1 MGGKLIDLDE
11 ARRRVLEA
19 VRALP
24 DESVPL
30 AQAAGRVLAESV
42 VAAGDVPPFAT
53 SAMDGYAVTAGDAGR
68 ELAVGGE
75 ARAGSPTAKKVDAGT
90 AIAISTGAPLPDGAE
105 AVIRVEETSREGDLV
120 ALAQAVEAGQHVRL
134 AGEDL
139 AAGAEVLRPGT
150 RLGAEELAVAAASG
164 RAELR
169 CAQVPRLAAVMT
181 GDELTPHGA
190 QLGPGAIHD
199 SNGVMV
205 AALTAAAGGAVVSVA
220 TAGDD
225 AAATRSAL
233 GDAIAAA
240 HVVVSTGGVS
250 VGEHD
255 HVKAALGDLGVDERF
270 WRVAL
275 KPGKPVWF
283 GVHGA
288 TLVFGLPGN
297 PASAA
302 VCFHLFVAPAL
313 RALGGAP
320 PLPWRVVAT
329 LTAPTAGARGRL
341 HAVRVA
347 LAHDAEGRLVAT
359 PTGAQDSHRLASLA
373 GADGLALV
381 PAGTDLEAGD
391 RVDVEPLRAG
401 WPSSGMLSGG

>member
-1 MGGKLIDLDE
+1 MPQKLIELDE

-19 VRALP
+19 VQPLP
-24 DESVPL
+24 DESVRL
-30 AQAAGRVLAESV
+30 GDADGRVLAETV

-53 SAMDGYAVTAGDAGR
+53 SAMDGYATTAGEAGR
-68 ELAVGGE
+68 RLRIGGD
-75 ARAGSPTAKKVDAGT
+75 ARAGTPAAASVEPGT

-105 AVIRVEETSREGDLV
+105 AVIRVEATSRDGDLV
-120 ALAQAVEAGQHVRL
+120 VLEEAVETGQNVRL

-139 AAGAEVLRPGT
+139 AAGTEVLLPGT
-150 RLGAEELAVAAASG
+150 RLAAEALAVAAASG
-164 RAELR
+164 RVELR
-169 CAQVPRLAAVMT
+169 CAQVPRLAIVTT
-181 GDELTPHGA
+181 GDELTAHGA

-199 SNGVMV
+199 SNGVMLGS
-205 AALTAAAGGAVVSVA
+205 LTAAAGGAVVSLA

-225 AAATRSAL
+225 AAVTRSVL

-240 HVVVSTGGVS
+240 DVVVSTGGVS

-255 HVKAALGDLGVDERF
+255 HVKAALAELGVEERF

-275 KPGKPVWF
+275 KPGKPMWF
-283 GVHGA
+283 GIHGT

-313 RALGGAP
+313 RSLSSAP
-320 PLPWRVVAT
+320 PLPRRVPAR
-329 LTAPTAGARGRL
+329 LTASAAGARGRT

-373 GADGLALV
+373 GADGLAFV
-381 PAGTDLEAGD
+381 PADTDLGAGD
-391 RVDVEPLRAG
+391 RVEVEPLRAG
-401 WPSSGMLSGG
+401 WLGSGMLNRA

>member
-1 MGGKLIDLDE
+1 MRQKLIELDE

-19 VRALP
+19 VRPLP
-24 DESVPL
+24 GESVQL
-30 AQAAGRVLAESV
+30 GDADGRVLAETV

-53 SAMDGYAVTAGDAGR
+53 SAMDGYATTAGEAGR
-68 ELAVGGE
+68 RLRIAGE
-75 ARAGSPTAKKVDAGT
+75 ARAGTPATASVEPGT

-105 AVIRVEETSREGDLV
+105 AVIRVEATSREGDLV
-120 ALAQAVEAGQHVRL
+120 VLEEAAGTGQNVRL

-139 AAGAEVLRPGT
+139 AAGTEVLQPGT
-150 RLGAEELAVAAASG
+150 RLGAEALAVAAASG
-164 RAELR
+164 RAELL
-169 CAQVPRLAAVMT
+169 CAQVPRLAVVTT
-181 GDELTPHGA
+181 GDELTAHGA

-205 AALTAAAGGAVVSVA
+205 GALTAGAGGAVVSVA

-225 AAATRSAL
+225 AAITRSVL

-240 HVVVSTGGVS
+240 DVVVSTGGVS

-255 HVKAALGDLGVDERF
+255 HVKAALAELGVEERF

-275 KPGKPVWF
+275 KPGKPMWF
-283 GVHGA
+283 GVRGD

-313 RALGGAP
+313 RALSSAP
-320 PLPWRVVAT
+320 PLPRRVPAR
-329 LTAPTAGARGRL
+329 LTAPAAGARGRT

-373 GADGLALV
+373 GADGLAFV
-381 PAGTDLEAGD
+381 PADTDLDAGD

-401 WPSSGMLSGG
+401 WPGSGMLSGA

>member
-1 MGGKLIDLDE
+1 MARNLIELDE

-19 VRALP
+19 VRPLP
-24 DESVPL
+24 DESVAL
-30 AQAAGRVLAESV
+30 GDADGRVLAESV

-53 SAMDGYAVTAGDAGR
+53 SAMDGYAVTPGKAGR
-68 ELAVGGE
+68 RLRIGGE
-75 ARAGSPTAKKVDAGT
+75 ARAGAPAGMSVEPGT
-90 AIAISTGAPLPDGAE
+90 AIVISTGAPLPEGGE
-105 AVIRVEETSREGDLV
+105 AVVRVEETSRDADAV
-120 ALAQAVEAGQHVRL
+120 VLAAPVEAGQNVRL

-139 AAGAEVLRPGT
+139 AAGSEVLQSGT
-150 RLGAEELAVAAASG
+150 RLGAEALAVAAAAG
-164 RAELR
+164 RSELR
-169 CAQVPRLAAVMT
+169 CAQVPQVATVTT

-190 QLGPGAIHD
+190 QLRPGAIHD

-205 AALTAAAGGAVVSVA
+205 AALTAAAGGSVVSA
-220 TAGDD
+220 STAGDD
-225 AAATRSAL
+225 AATTRSVL

-240 HVVVSTGGVS
+240 DLVVSTGGVS

-255 HVKAALGDLGVDERF
+255 HVKAALAELGVEERF

-283 GVHGA
+283 GVHGD

-313 RALGGAP
+313 RALSGAP
-320 PLPWRVVAT
+320 PLAGRVVAT
-329 LTAPTAGARGRL
+329 LATPAAGARGRM

-347 LAHDAEGRLVAT
+347 LAHDSEGRLVAT
-359 PTGAQDSHRLASLA
+359 PTGAQGSHRLASMA
-373 GADGLALV
+373 GADGLAFV
-381 PAGTDLEAGD
+381 PADTNLEAGD

-401 WPSSGMLSGG
+401 WPGSGMLSSA